1 VLKSIALINSG
12 LSKDNYRLQPW
23 RYLFEVIVQLN
34 RLGHPVTLFNNKDA
48 GIPDLKGIR
57 EICLNST
64 SNPKWQANQTLVKAL
79 RRINPDVILWHVG
92 LTSFF
97 HQNFNVNLARPTLG
111 IFTSP
116 IYLCKDF
123 NHLGLFKLVTGIP
136 LSIMPVFGNLLPSP
150 WIRKWMSNAFM
161 DCLIVQTETTLLN
174 LRKHQF
180 WMKPIHVIPPGV
192 DEVWRN
198 NHSMTS
204 EEVRRA
210 CGFAREDRIVV
221 YFGPSTRL
229 RGLPTLLKAFELA
242 RRYDESLRLLVLRRN
257 NEGLFNPDRE
267 RIHRLD
273 DRKKLPGTHI
283 VDGFISQDELASY
296 VAACNVVALPFE
308 LVPSDAPLSIL
319 EARALS
325 KPLVTTKVAC
335 LPELAGNG
343 AYLVSPGNPAE
354 LAGALLKAIKET
366 ERRRVPDQHLCEPQ
380 VINSWGRIGAA
391 WSSIIQSL

>member
-12 LSKDNYRLQPW
+12 LSQDNFRLQPW

-34 RLGHPVTLFNNKDA
+34 QLGHPVTLINDKEA

-64 SNPKWQANQTLVKAL
+64 SNPKWKANQTLVKAL
-79 RRINPDVILWHVG
+79 RKINPDVILWHVG

-97 HQNFNVNLARPTLG
+97 HQNFHINLARPTLG

-116 IYLCKDF
+116 IYLRKDLIQF
-123 NHLGLFKLVTGIP
+123 GLFKLVTGFP
-136 LSIMPVFGNLLPSP
+136 LSVMPVIGNLLPTP
-150 WIRKWMSNAFM
+150 WIRKWMRNACM
-161 DCLIVQTETTLLN
+161 DCLIVQTETTASN
-174 LRKHQF
+174 LRNNQF

-192 DEVWRN
+192 DDVWRN
-198 NHSMTS
+198 NHSVTS

-210 CGFAREDRIVV
+210 CGFARQDRIVA

-229 RGLPTLLKAFELA
+229 RGLPTLFKAFEYA

-257 NEGLFNPDRE
+257 NEGSFNPDQART
-267 RIHRLD
+267 HRPN
-273 DRKKLPGTHI
+273 DRKSLPGMHI
-283 VDGFISQDELASY
+283 VDGFISQEELASY

-319 EARALS
+319 EARALG

-354 LAGALLKAIKET
+354 LAEALRKAIKDT
-366 ERRRVPDQHLCEPQ
+366 ERRRVPDQRLCEPQ
-380 VINSWGRIGAA
+380 VINSWAQIGAA
-391 WSSIIQSL
+391 WSSTIQSL